1 MVPVFSPL
9 PPLCSLNLSLGLSPD
24 GWSSHWSSLNPG
36 GWKLTAGICL
46 LRGRGRQDGAA
57 ALDPLG
63 QTRLTAAWTGA
74 GFAALFCRCG
84 ASNSQTTGRGT
95 ETACAA
101 SETRAPKQIHTHTHT
116 HTRFLAVEPSRY
128 TSDFWAQ
135 MIMGYTIIMNH
146 PRTDAKI

>member
-24 GWSSHWSSLNPG
+24 GWSSHWSSLDPG

-63 QTRLTAAWTGA
+63 QMRLTAAWTGA
-74 GFAALFCRCG
+74 GFAALFCLLPVR
-84 ASNSQTTGRGT
+84 SHSQTTGRGT
-95 ETACAA
+95 ETARAA
-101 SETRAPKQIHTHTHT
+101 SETRAPEQIHMHTHTQDSWLWNLQDTLVTFGH
-116 HTRFLAVEPSRY
+116 R
-128 TSDFWAQ
+128 
-135 MIMGYTIIMNH
+135 
-146 PRTDAKI
+146 